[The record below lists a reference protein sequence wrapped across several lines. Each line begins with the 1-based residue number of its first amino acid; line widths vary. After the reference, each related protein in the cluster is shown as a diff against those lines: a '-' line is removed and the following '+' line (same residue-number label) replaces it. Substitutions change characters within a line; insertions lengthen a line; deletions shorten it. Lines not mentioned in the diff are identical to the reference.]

1 MDERRIPDVVT
12 DGWLASGDA
21 RALAA
26 VEEVS
31 ADVSTNR
38 VYRLSFDDGSHAIAK
53 ASSYGSFVHFRQDH
67 QRIHRWIEL
76 LRPTRW
82 EGFLADVVRKDGE
95 VFVYRD
101 GPAWAAF
108 YDEIERRES
117 LPRRLPE
124 ADIAELARELAEF
137 HRDCEG
143 VGGQLRPTWK
153 TLGSDLVQLR
163 DLLESRS
170 WCAARGIGPVS
181 AEFLCEHCDAFL
193 TNADALG
200 YHDWPKLPVLVDW
213 NLGNFSIERKGAG
226 FRLFSRWDYDW
237 FRIEPRA
244 LDFYFLARVVRDEGD
259 RTHFSYWVD
268 PLLEPRFRAF
278 LRAYHEVNPL
288 DPQELLFLKEVYR
301 FFLLNYV
308 IREGEHFFRPEICE
322 RLRRETVERYLP
334 ALLDCD
340 FSELVDAVL

>member
-1 MDERRIPDVVT
+1 MDERGIPDVVT

-82 EGFLADVVRKDGE
+82 EGFLADVVCKDGE
-95 VFVYRD
+95 VFMYRD

-117 LPRRLPE
+117 LPRCLPE

-137 HRDCEG
+137 RGLALEG
-143 VGGQLRPTWK
+143 LEH
-153 TLGSDLVQLR
+153 LGDHQRLANAGLCQGDLVVGVYDSHPHDEVR
-163 DLLESRS
+163 LEREQAQRRGAVDDVRTR
-170 WCAARGIGPVS
+170 CGGDGGGHRGDGGRAAAPP
-181 AEFLCEHCDAFL
+181 
-193 TNADALG
+193 T
-200 YHDWPKLPVLVDW
+200 P
-213 NLGNFSIERKGAG
+213 
-226 FRLFSRWDYDW
+226 
-237 FRIEPRA
+237 
-244 LDFYFLARVVRDEGD
+244 EGSSQSTAIPTG
-259 RTHFSYWVD
+259 R
-268 PLLEPRFRAF
+268 R
-278 LRAYHEVNPL
+278 
-288 DPQELLFLKEVYR
+288 
-301 FFLLNYV
+301 
-308 IREGEHFFRPEICE
+308 RP
-322 RLRRETVERYLP
+322 LRRPPSPSGPRPVPRCSGTPCCSRCPGTADRAAERP
-334 ALLDCD
+334 PG
-340 FSELVDAVL
+340 